1 MLVLSVDSSSS
12 TATCALVND
21 KGIVGEINLN
31 NKKEHSVL
39 LMDLIDRLLKDY
51 NYKVSDLDGFVISQG
66 PGSFTGLRIGM
77 ATIKGLAFGS
87 KKPCV
92 CISSLEGLAYNAV
105 TFNGIICPIV
115 DALRNNVYTSLYKS
129 ENNSLA
135 SLINEDCLS
144 LEELVAILK
153 EKNEPII
160 FLGDGVNKHKEYL
173 KEHLPNC
180 TFAPNHLNYPRAASI
195 GELGVK
201 LMQDGIVH
209 DLNTSAPIYLRKSQ
223 AEREYE
229 QRMGI

>member
-12 TATCALVND
+12 TATCALVSE

-39 LMDLIDRLLKDY
+39 LMDLIDRLLQDY

-92 CISSLEGLAYNAV
+92 CVSSLEGLAYNAT

-129 ENNSLA
+129 ENNSLV

-144 LEELVAILK
+144 LEELVTILK
-153 EKNEPII
+153 EKNEPVI
-160 FLGDGVNKHKEYL
+160 FLGDGVTKHKEYL
-173 KEHLPNC
+173 KETLPNC
-180 TFAPNHLNYPRAASI
+180 SFAPSHSNYPRAASI
-195 GELGVK
+195 GELGIK
-201 LMQDGIVH
+201 LLQDGIVH